1 MQLDRF
7 RRKPLMGILRGIT
20 TAQLAPTLESA
31 ISGGLEAL
39 EITMNTPGAA
49 ELIARARAIAG
60 GELAIGA
67 GTVLSRESL
76 DTALAAGA
84 SFIVMPTLVPDVVG
98 ECVRRDVPV
107 FPGALTPQEIH
118 TAWQAGAAM
127 VKVFPSKFFG
137 PEYFREVKGPFDD
150 VLLTGVRRRIG
161 RQPRRVR
168 DLRRGR
174 LRVRR
179 QRLQR
184 RVDRGRRIRKGREK
198 RAHPGR
204 RTRRHPLTPQQTAA
218 HPEEPPSRPANL
230 RDALQPTEVPRTKC
244 AL

>member
-1 MQLDRF
+1 
-7 RRKPLMGILRGIT
+7 MGILRGIT

-150 VLLTGVRRRIG
+150 VLLLACGGVS
-161 RQPRRVR
+161 
-168 DLRRGR
+168 
-174 LRVRR
+174 
-179 QRLQR
+179 
-184 RVDRGRRIRKGREK
+184 
-198 RAHPGR
+198 A
-204 RTRRHPLTPQQTAA
+204 
-218 HPEEPPSRPANL
+218 ANL
-230 RDALQPTEVPRTKC
+230 AEFATCGADAYAFGGSVFNVAWIEAGEFEKVEKSVRTLVD
-244 AL
+244 AHAATL

>member
-20 TAQLAPTLESA
+20 AEQLAPTLESA
-31 ISGGLEAL
+31 VSGGLQAL

-49 ELIARARAIAG
+49 ELIASARAIAG

-84 SFIVMPTLVPDVVG
+84 SFIVMPTLVSDVVR

-118 TAWQAGAAM
+118 AAWQAGAAM

-150 VLLTGVRRRIG
+150 VLLLACGGVS
-161 RQPRRVR
+161 
-168 DLRRGR
+168 
-174 LRVRR
+174 
-179 QRLQR
+179 
-184 RVDRGRRIRKGREK
+184 
-198 RAHPGR
+198 A
-204 RTRRHPLTPQQTAA
+204 
-218 HPEEPPSRPANL
+218 ANL
-230 RDALQPTEVPRTKC
+230 AEFAACGADAYAFGGSVFNSAWIQAGEFEKVEQSVR
-244 AL
+244 ALVDAHAATV